1 MAHDVR
7 FLDKYQLIIDGLPII
22 PKRKFKVIFLHKF
35 SLAITIYTCRYIY
48 LLLIICIINEV
59 DCSARAC
66 CLVAL
71 FKVYRGKSMDA
82 YTKEDYIEL
91 AKAVSIGL
99 PESEAMK
106 IIEAQREIQ
115 GDNAANGEKYYWLGL
130 KRKSPSIES
139 TTTIRIYRT
148 TKMLLEALKER
159 SSEPLESVILWL
171 LFEHRGLARLYE
183 ENIVDPVQ
191 VIKLVLEKESNEWGA
206 FSRVNKEMKKIS
218 EKKDAEMKKMD

>member
-1 MAHDVR
+1 
-7 FLDKYQLIIDGLPII
+7 
-22 PKRKFKVIFLHKF
+22 
-35 SLAITIYTCRYIY
+35 
-48 LLLIICIINEV
+48 
-59 DCSARAC
+59 
-66 CLVAL
+66 
-71 FKVYRGKSMDA
+71 MDA

-183 ENIVDPVQ
+183 ENVVDPVQ